1 MKKRTLNVDFIKNC
15 SLIFEI
21 KKMFKEKV
29 IEDLLVIYFFYELQ

>member
-29 IEDLLVIYFFYELQ
+29 IDLLIIYFFYELQ

>member
-29 IEDLLVIYFFYELQ
+29 IEDLIIYFFYELQ